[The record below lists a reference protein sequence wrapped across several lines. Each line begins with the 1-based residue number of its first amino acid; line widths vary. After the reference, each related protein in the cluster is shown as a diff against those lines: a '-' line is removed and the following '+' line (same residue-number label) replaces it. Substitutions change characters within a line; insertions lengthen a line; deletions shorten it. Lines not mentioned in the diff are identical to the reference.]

1 MTPRLVPLPLGSRSH
16 ADVRELLAA
25 SVDPTARWGVLQS
38 VDDGGPIATVARW
51 VEQTVLHETYGAD
64 PDEMAA
70 EMERYD
76 PATVWHLLVHHPS
89 GSAVGAV
96 RCLVGDAERFQF
108 TSDLEEFW
116 GVSWDEACERVGVDP
131 HGDFVEGCSF
141 SVLHEWRPADS
152 LWPIKMVAAAY
163 MHLVEDLQATA
174 AVQIINPVVRRAFAR
189 YGIPFVSVD
198 EPAPFPGWGEA
209 RWDPTLSITTPGNT
223 WFKTSDE
230 EFRLL
235 FKDRD
240 ERVRGGT
247 TLPSD
252 SSRIDAFELHE
263 RLRRGDCDRSRLL
276 PGPVIRRR

>member
-1 MTPRLVPLPLGSRSH
+1 MTPILAPLPLGSRSYS
-16 ADVRELLAA
+16 DVRELLAH
-25 SVDPTARWGVLQS
+25 SVDPTARWGVLQA

-64 PDEMAA
+64 PDEMSA
-70 EMERYD
+70 EMAGYD
-76 PATVWHLLVHHPS
+76 PSSVWHLLIHQPS

-96 RCLVGDAERFQF
+96 RCLVGDARRFQF

-116 GVSWDEACERVGVDP
+116 GLSWDDACERVGVDP
-131 HGDFVEGCSF
+131 LGDFVEGCSF
-141 SVLHEWRPADS
+141 SVLPEWRPADN

-174 AVQIINPVVRRAFAR
+174 AVQIINPLVRRAFAR

-198 EPAPFPGWGEA
+198 EPGSFEGWGEA
-209 RWDPTLSITTPGNT
+209 KWDPTMSITTPGNS
-223 WFKTSDE
+223 WFTTKDD
-230 EFRLL
+230 EFRRL

-252 SSRIDAFELHE
+252 VSRIDAFELHE
-263 RLRRGDCDRSRLL
+263 RLRRGTRPSVRSL
-276 PGPVIRRR
+276 PDPIIRRR